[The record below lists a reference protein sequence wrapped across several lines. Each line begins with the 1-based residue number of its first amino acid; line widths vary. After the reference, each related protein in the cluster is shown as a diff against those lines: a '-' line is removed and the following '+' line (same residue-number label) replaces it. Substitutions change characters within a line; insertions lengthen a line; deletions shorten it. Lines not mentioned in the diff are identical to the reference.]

1 MATIQDVAEAA
12 GVSVSTVSYVLSGS
26 RPISAAT
33 KARVQEAMEKL
44 GYRPHPHARALAS
57 KQSHLLA
64 LLIPPTRRGL
74 GETEI
79 DFTSHVSREALRAG
93 YHTLLLTDEYDDLSS
108 LQEFIHTSLVDGLIL
123 MEVHTYDPRVQLL
136 STTKIPFVLIGRC
149 ETIGDTTPDKSA
161 ERFSSEPS
169 LNWVDIDF
177 EGTLHTALEYFLEL
191 GHRDVAFIN
200 QSRAVYENGY
210 GPVVR
215 SFEAL
220 ERARRLY
227 AFEKL
232 EHYFCEATNEAGY
245 EITRHIIQQE
255 PEIHALIVMNDR
267 ALPGVYRALYEEK
280 KRIPEDVSVLSM
292 VSSERAAEMLYPPVT
307 TLEFPA
313 QVLASQAVQQLIC
326 QIEGKQGGPLHNT
339 LRCPLIER
347 GSTGRRADKDSC

>member
-1 MATIQDVAEAA
+1 MATIQDVAQAA
-12 GVSVSTVSYVLSGS
+12 GVSVSTVSYVLSGT

-44 GYRPHPHARALAS
+44 DYRPHPHARSLAS

-79 DFTSHVSREALRAG
+79 DFASHVSREALRWG
-93 YHTLLLTDEYDDLSS
+93 YHTLLLTEEYDDLGG
-108 LQEFIHTSLVDGLIL
+108 LQEFIRTSLVDGLIL
-123 MEVHTYDPRVQLL
+123 MEVHTYDPRVHYL
-136 STTKIPFVLIGRC
+136 SMTKVPFVLIGRC
-149 ETIGDTTPDKSA
+149 DTIGDAKI
-161 ERFSSEPS
+161 ERSREAVSYEPS
-169 LNWVDIDF
+169 PNWVDIDF
-177 EGTLHTALEYFLEL
+177 EGTLFAGLQYFLEL
-191 GHRDVAFIN
+191 GHRKVAFIN
-200 QSRAVYENGY
+200 QSQAVYENGY

-232 EHYFCEATNEAGY
+232 EHYFCEATNGAGY
-245 EITRHIIQQE
+245 EIARHIVQQE
-255 PEIHALIVMNDR
+255 PDMSALIVMNDR
-267 ALPGVYRALYEEK
+267 ALPGVYRAVYEAK
-280 KRIPEDVSVLSM
+280 KRIPADISILGM

-313 QVLASQAVQQLIC
+313 QVLATQAVQQLIF
-326 QIEGKQGGPLHNT
+326 QIEGKRVGPLHNT
-339 LRCPLIER
+339 FRCPLIER
-347 GSTGRRADKDSC
+347 GSTGKRG